1 MLPIVLDT
9 CAIAGNARWRLDP
22 VAGGYAVLALLALLA
37 LTVACERSPEPWARS
52 TQPVESGTSAAAAYN
67 ATLDGATVQFDAVAP
82 TEQQADSIP
91 DSSVQPDDPRMTDGT
106 QDVVGSTGDGQ
117 VADTAQIVDTTTDTG
132 SIADTPADTA
142 LPSDASAW
150 PAGTLQVVSAF
161 SPDGK
166 NIKLRFNKPLD
177 PKSVGAASDFTLLEN
192 SQPKAGAII
201 SAQVGADPLF
211 LALNLAPTLAI
222 NPALTYVAQAKNL
235 KAFDGQGLDP
245 TKNKAAVKRTAY
257 VHILWHHHQP
267 TYLDPIADQLTSPW
281 VRKHSM
287 KSYYDMASILQGYPD
302 VHLSI
307 NLTPVLLN
315 QLIPYYLDRIG
326 EKDLAGKELY
336 VDLKNNSIDEAKFM
350 AKWKGKTDPWIDLLL
365 EDTPEPKVATPKQI
379 GLLYADPWSC
389 VSTSPVLMNRFAAY
403 AALRDKNPATLTK
416 EDLAAL
422 KIWFEIAWMDP
433 DFLLGKVKLP
443 TGDTVDLTDVILASA
458 PSNATFTLKMPA
470 GLDEGGRIAWYEK
483 LANRLVA
490 EQYKIMKAVIPIH
503 TVLHYDADLHT
514 GQIEIATTPF
524 YHPILPLVQ
533 NTELMGAGQPF
544 DPKPEPAYSF
554 PSDAGAQVKRAM
566 QYMEAALGF
575 KPRGMWPGEG
585 SVAEEVIQHFANAG
599 VLWVATDQQVM
610 EKSGLSPGG
619 SPVGPFCVD
628 TDSKKPGEAG
638 DGQGRLGVFF
648 RNTNMS
654 NDIGFKYQGLTGKEA
669 TDDLVANVQAQAPKF
684 GAPDRV
690 ITLIL
695 DGENA
700 WETFSKE
707 HDGKGFFHTL
717 YQRLEQ
723 LQQAGEVI
731 SVTGSEYILGNP
743 KRNVPAHPLEGL
755 PQLEPLFA
763 GSWIGGTFGIWIG
776 ESEENQ
782 AWNYL
787 LQTRQD
793 LAKSGLVQPDP
804 LKPSPVNKKSLEGET
819 WYAFDEVYAAE
830 GSDWFWWY
838 GGDMTSPSND
848 DSPFDANFR
857 LHLAGVYSHMN
868 AALKLQ
874 GKSEIAMPVF
884 KPIIQANPQAPQ
896 APLEPPPVL
905 DGSFV
910 PNESEWSAKG
920 GFFFDSD
927 TAGAQANPDDWMATI
942 FYGFGKFGSKSGL
955 FLAVQHN
962 FDLSSANNAGLGI
975 YLSHKKILNAGTGQV
990 QEDPATTKDRMGG
1003 PLGFKAKGAAREL
1016 WVALGGGKATA
1027 EWRKWQTGATT
1038 WPALAAGPF
1047 GGVVAG
1053 PTKGGKLLEI
1063 FVPYEDLGI
1072 AATDP
1077 LEMQLIFAQGPKTLD
1092 TAPAVDA
1099 KMLVEDPTTAIFV
1112 TFVCDARGP
1121 KAGNPPLNLY
1131 GDLCNLPAPDGKG
1144 IVYIAGNDPKLG
1156 MKAKWV
1162 PNKVALRDDGKE
1174 GDEKAGDGL
1183 WSLVLPFPKGS
1194 NLKYKYTSGKPE
1206 NEGQWGCTEEFP
1218 LTERALDI
1226 TKDPAKKKVKVT
1238 DIFADR
1244 PTPSGTPGPKTV
1256 VVLE

>member
-1 MLPIVLDT
+1 MHSLRTRPWLWLS
-9 CAIAGNARWRLDP
+9 A
-22 VAGGYAVLALLALLA
+22 LAF
-37 LTVACERSPEPWARS
+37 VACERSPEPWPRVDDAAE
-52 TQPVESGTSAAAAYN
+52 TATSAAAAYN
-67 ATLDGATVQFDAVAP
+67 KTLDGASLQLDVPIADFAGLDATAELAVPGDAPVGFDSDAGAVVDVQSPVDADA
-82 TEQQADSIP
+82 
-91 DSSVQPDDPRMTDGT
+91 SSVPDPGATGTDAAT
-106 QDVVGSTGDGQ
+106 SDTD
-117 VADTAQIVDTTTDTG
+117 ADA
-132 SIADTPADTA
+132 APAD
-142 LPSDASAW
+142 ASPW
-150 PAGTLQVVSAF
+150 PTGNLAVVSAF

-177 PKSVGAASDFTLLEN
+177 PKSVGPVGDFALLEN
-192 SQPKAGAII
+192 SQPKAGAIT
-201 SAQVGADPLF
+201 SVQVGADPLF
-211 LALNLAPTLAI
+211 LAINLSQSVAI

-235 KAFDGQGLDP
+235 KAFDGAALDP
-245 TKNKAAVKRTAY
+245 TKNKAPVKRTVY
-257 VHILWHHHQP
+257 VHILWHQHQP
-267 TYLDPIADQLTSPW
+267 TYLDPIVDQLTSPW
-281 VRKHSM
+281 VRKHAM
-287 KSYYDMASILQGYPD
+287 KSYYDMAAILQDYPD

-315 QLIPYYLDRIG
+315 QLIPYYLERLG
-326 EKDLAGKELY
+326 EKDVAGKELY
-336 VDLKNNSIDEAKFM
+336 IDTVKNTVDEAKFLG
-350 AKWKGKTDPWIDLLL
+350 KWKGKTDPWIDLLL
-365 EDTPEPKVATPKQI
+365 EDTPDPKTATTKQI

-389 VSTSPVLMNRFAAY
+389 VSTAPVLMNRFPAY

-433 DFLLGKVKLP
+433 DFLHGKVKLP
-443 TGDTVDLTDVILASA
+443 TGDSVDLTDVLAASA
-458 PSNATFTLKMPA
+458 PQNASFTLKMPA
-470 GLDEGGRIAWYEK
+470 GLDEAGRIAWYEK

-490 EQYKIMKAVIPIH
+490 EQYKVMKAVIPIH
-503 TVLHYDADLHT
+503 KQLHYDPDAHT

-533 NTELMGAGQPF
+533 NTELMGQGQPF
-544 DPKPEPAYSF
+544 DPKPSPAYSF
-554 PSDAGAQVKRAM
+554 PSDAAAQVKRAV
-566 QYMEAALGF
+566 QYMEGVFGF

-585 SVAEEVIQHFANAG
+585 SVAEDVVQHFVNAG

-610 EKSGLSPGG
+610 EKSGLYPGG
-619 SPVGPFCVD
+619 APVGPYQVD
-628 TDSKKPGEAG
+628 FDTKKQGEGG
-638 DGQGRLGVFF
+638 DGTGRLGTFF

-669 TDDLVANVQAQAPKF
+669 TDDLVTNVGAQAPKF

-700 WETFSKE
+700 WETFAKE
-707 HDGKGFFHTL
+707 HDGKGFFHAL

-723 LQQAGEVI
+723 LQQAGEII

-743 KRNVPAHPLEGL
+743 KRNVPAHPLEAM
-755 PQLEPLFA
+755 PQLEPLFP

-782 AWNYL
+782 AWQYL
-787 LQTRQD
+787 LQTRAD
-793 LAKSGLVQPDP
+793 LAKSGLPQPDP
-804 LKPSPVNKKSLEGET
+804 LKPPPANKKSLEGEI

-838 GGDMTSPSND
+838 GSDMTSPSND

-874 GKSEIAMPVF
+874 GKPEIAMPVY
-884 KPIIQANPQAPQ
+884 KPIIQANPQAPLG
-896 APLEPPPVL
+896 PLDPPPVL
-905 DGSFV
+905 DGAFV

-927 TAGAQANPDDWMATI
+927 TAGALANPDDWMATI
-942 FYGFGKFGSKSGL
+942 YYGFGKFGSKSG
-955 FLAVQHN
+955 FYLAVQHN
-962 FDLSSANNAGLGI
+962 FDLSAANNAALGL
-975 YLSHKKILNAGTGQV
+975 YLSHKKILNAATGQV
-990 QEDPATTKDRMGG
+990 QEDPATLKDRNGG
-1003 PLGFKAKGAAREL
+1003 ALAFKGKGAAREL
-1016 WVALGGGKATA
+1016 WMALSGGKATS
-1027 EWRKWQTGATT
+1027 EWRKWTSTAVSWQ
-1038 WPALAAGPF
+1038 ALTASTF

-1063 FVPYEDLGI
+1063 FIPYEDLGI
-1072 AATDP
+1072 ADGDP
-1077 LEMQLIFAQGPKTLD
+1077 LEIQMIFSQAGKTVD
-1092 TAPAVDA
+1092 TAPSLES
-1099 KMLVEDPTTAIFV
+1099 KLLVEDPTSAVFV
-1112 TFVCDARGP
+1112 TFICDARGP

-1174 GDEKAGDGL
+1174 GDDKAGDSL
-1183 WSLVLPFPKGS
+1183 WTLVLPFPKGS

-1226 TKDPAKKKVKVT
+1226 TKDPAKKKVKVS

-1256 VVLE
+1256 IVTE